1 MGSGALRLL
10 LLLAAELLLLF
21 VLPFVL
27 LFLLVDLE
35 ALLFLVVLVDFFCAI
50 YKYPFPV

>member
-35 ALLFLVVLVDFFCAI
+35 APLFLAVLVDFFCAI

>member
-21 VLPFVL
+21 VL

-35 ALLFLVVLVDFFCAI
+35 APLFLVVLVDFFCAI